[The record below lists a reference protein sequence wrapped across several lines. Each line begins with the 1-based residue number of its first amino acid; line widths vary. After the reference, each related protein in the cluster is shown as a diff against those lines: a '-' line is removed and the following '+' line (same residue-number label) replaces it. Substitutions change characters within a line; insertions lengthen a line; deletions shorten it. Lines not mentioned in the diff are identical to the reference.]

1 MMMPI
6 RSYEEATTAYSLI
19 RMCEKD
25 GVCKNHVIDLKRAVR
40 VFMNKEKSK
49 DRTIVRDMED
59 YVIVKILFP
68 DYLETYEEAEKYFME
83 HEFMREPCSPYDCTG
98 KWFTRSYDLFFVNG
112 RWICYHG
119 IACDC

>member
-6 RSYEEATTAYSLI
+6 RSYEEATTAYFLI
-19 RMCEKD
+19 RMCEKA
-25 GVCKNHVIDLKRAVR
+25 GVCKDHVIELKRAVR

-59 YVIVKILFP
+59 YVIVKILLP

-98 KWFTRSYDLFFVNG
+98 KWFTRSYELFFVNG